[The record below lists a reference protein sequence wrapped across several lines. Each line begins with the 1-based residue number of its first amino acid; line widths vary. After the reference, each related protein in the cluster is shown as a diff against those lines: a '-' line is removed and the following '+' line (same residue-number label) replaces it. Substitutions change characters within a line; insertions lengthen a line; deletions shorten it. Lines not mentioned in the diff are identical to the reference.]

1 MRTSIVLLAALLAA
15 CTQDASAPKPTVASS
30 PSATPAS
37 TPPPANRMA
46 ASQAAANERR
56 PADAARLAEQV
67 IQSGDFTADDAAQ
80 AETFALMAKDLAA
93 VARIREAAVMAD
105 KMEWSKASSL
115 PFVYRLAGDE
125 ANATRATQRLKE
137 TWPTRPE
144 RTRRPRAEG
153 FLALDQ
159 FTVGEFTVLAFE
171 CLEHTGNFGLGHMFK
186 IHKKPIGAQIKS
198 EDVLLAIVVEHNMAS
213 AKARKELG
221 MGDGTPIPSLDGFD
235 GNSHF
240 KIGYFRAEPTYAELR
255 EQVSAYLNAK
265 PQISKPYGLGL
276 WAGLSCGD

>member
-1 MRTSIVLLAALLAA
+1 MRTSIFLLGAALIA
-15 CTQDASAPKPTVASS
+15 CTLDASASS
-30 PSATPAS
+30 PIAPATTLAQAPV
-37 TPPPANRMA
+37 NEMA
-46 ASQAAANERR
+46 ASRAAAREGRL
-56 PADAARLAEQV
+56 ADATRLAELV

-137 TWPTRPE
+137 AWPTRPE
-144 RTRRPRAEG
+144 RTRRPRAEA

-159 FTVGEFTVLAFE
+159 FTVGEFTVVAFE
-171 CLEHTGNFGLGHMFK
+171 CFEHTGNFGLGHMFK

-240 KIGYFRAEPTYAELR
+240 KIGNFRAEPTYAELR

-265 PQISKPYGLGL
+265 PQIAKPFGSGR